1 MAEPTFK
8 QRASVHVRRIGL
20 GMIVL
25 GAVLIVLYA
34 VPSLRWVWFWFKT
47 LPGPI
52 RFGLGVSAV
61 GLAILFLNLLR
72 ERWTDRHADR
82 ALRGDNL

>member
-1 MAEPTFK
+1 MAEATFK
-8 QRASVHVRRIGL
+8 QRASVQVRRIGF

-25 GAVLIVLYA
+25 GAIVIILY
-34 VPSLRWVWFWFKT
+34 VIPSLRWAWLWFKT

-61 GLAILFLNLLR
+61 GLVILFLNIVR
-72 ERWTDRHADR
+72 ERWTDRRADR
-82 ALRGDNL
+82 ALRDP

>member
-1 MAEPTFK
+1 MVETTLT
-8 QRASVHVRRIGL
+8 QRASVQVRRIGL
-20 GMIVL
+20 GMMVL
-25 GAVLIVLYA
+25 GAIVIVLYII
-34 VPSLRWVWFWFKT
+34 PSFRWIWLYFKT

-82 ALRGDNL
+82 ALRDT

>member
-1 MAEPTFK
+1 MAEFTLRQK
-8 QRASVHVRRIGL
+8 ASVQVRRIGF

-25 GAVLIVLYA
+25 GAVVIVLYV
-34 VPSLRWVWFWFKT
+34 VPSFRWVWIWFKT

-61 GLAILFLNLLR
+61 GLVILFLNLLR

-82 ALRGDNL
+82 ALRDS

>member
-1 MAEPTFK
+1 MGEVTLR
-8 QRASVHVRRIGL
+8 QRASVHVRRIGV
-20 GMIVL
+20 GMMVL
-25 GAVLIVLYA
+25 GAIVIILYA
-34 VPSLRWVWFWFKT
+34 VPSFRWIWLWFKT

-61 GLAILFLNLLR
+61 GLVILFLNLLR

-82 ALRGDNL
+82 ALRES

>member
-1 MAEPTFK
+1 MAEATIK
-8 QRASVHVRRIGL
+8 QRASVQVRRIGFA
-20 GMIVL
+20 MIVL
-25 GAVLIVLYA
+25 GAVLIVLFL
-34 VPSLRWVWFWFKT
+34 VPSFRYVWLWFKT

-61 GLAILFLNLLR
+61 GLVILILNLLR

-82 ALRGDNL
+82 ALRES